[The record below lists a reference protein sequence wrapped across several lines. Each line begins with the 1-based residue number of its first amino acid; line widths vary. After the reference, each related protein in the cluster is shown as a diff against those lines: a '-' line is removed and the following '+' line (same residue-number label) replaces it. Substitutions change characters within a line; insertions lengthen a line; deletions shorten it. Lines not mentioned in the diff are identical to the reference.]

1 MPQSASDHRAEAPD
15 SNNDARQLEM
25 SNRENGES
33 GAVAPVSVVIPY
45 YNSSST
51 IAAAVSSVRRQTL
64 GAAEIIIVDDGSR
77 PEEGR
82 ALADLATHCTI
93 INLRQ
98 NRGVSVARNVGIGR
112 SSARWIAFL
121 DADDCWEPTKLE
133 AQFDLLRA
141 NPDCRAVHCS
151 NRRIRPNGDTEV
163 FIKSQVSF
171 EDLLTFPPPVF
182 PSALLV
188 ERDLLLECGLFDPN
202 LRVCEDLDLVMRI
215 TQCVPILC
223 VADVLLIRREQP
235 SSASRNL
242 RNFWYGADLVYR
254 RLAALCSEPKRAWRA
269 LTDLNADFVCGSLY
283 ARDWALLR
291 SQIPHVLRRDVKAH
305 RLAAAVLRFLIK
317 NRQSAAASKNR
328 LSVS

>member
-1 MPQSASDHRAEAPD
+1 MSSRDEAAS
-15 SNNDARQLEM
+15 S
-25 SNRENGES
+25 SI
-33 GAVAPVSVVIPY
+33 APVSVVIPY
-45 YNSSST
+45 YNASST
-51 IAAAVSSVRRQTL
+51 IAAAVLSVRRQTL
-64 GAAEIIIVDDGSR
+64 APAEIIIVNDGSR
-77 PEEGR
+77 PEESD
-82 ALADLATHCTI
+82 ALADFAAYCTI
-93 INLRQ
+93 IQLPQ

-121 DADDCWEPTKLE
+121 DADDCWEPAKLE
-133 AQFDLLRA
+133 AQFDVVRA

-151 NRRIRPNGDTEV
+151 NRRIRPDGNTEV

-215 TQCVPILC
+215 TQTVPILC
-223 VADVLLIRREQP
+223 ASNVLLIRREQP
-235 SSASRNL
+235 SSATRNL

-254 RLAALCSEPKRAWRA
+254 RLAGLCSEPSRARRT
-269 LTDLNADFVCGSLY
+269 LTDLNADFICGSLY

-291 SQIPHVLRRDVKAH
+291 SQIPHVLRRDVKTH
-305 RLAAAVLRFLIK
+305 RLAAAVLRFLFK
-317 NRQSAAASKNR
+317 NKLHAAASKNR
-328 LSVS
+328 LSVP